1 MNRPQKKLNLWY
13 DSFPKMLYWWTLL
26 FRAIRDTKLTSITFL
41 LISMLFTLVFTS
53 ELLLKNFICSDTP
66 CNQRTP
72 SFVMIR
78 KSFYIE
84 SNACSWCDVN
94 FVNMICFVTMMLNIS
109 NSSWCLQLLH
119 QNFSWSSWFCTLSF
133 QLWSDWGSLCCR
145 HREMCRLL
153 CFSPQH

>member
-94 FVNMICFVTMMLNIS
+94 FVNMICFVTMMLNDFK
-109 NSSWCLQLLH
+109 QLLMSSTVASEFFVIDLILYFI
-119 QNFSWSSWFCTLSF
+119 FSAVIRLGF
-133 QLWSDWGSLCCR
+133 SL
-145 HREMCRLL
+145 L
-153 CFSPQH
+153 QT